1 MRKILAVLLSVQL
14 LVPVASARTI
24 HDWSNLEKLE
34 LDDPLL
40 VVLQTGEKIRGHFIR
55 ISEETLSLGV
65 SVPSQFGATY
75 LREIVRA
82 DIRKIELVRRAQNL
96 PNPRT
101 WVIGGALIGGA
112 AGVGLGIHRD
122 ISEPTACG
130 HACWFLGGAAGAGLG
145 VLAGLMAAA
154 IVGIGRMFRR
164 NKLIYEDTTR
174 HGPRIH

>member
-101 WVIGGALIGGA
+101 WVIGGALAEFRERYNRRWIVQRLGYLTPAQARQKLLALGA
-112 AGVGLGIHRD
+112 A
-122 ISEPTACG
+122 A
-130 HACWFLGGAAGAGLG
+130 
-145 VLAGLMAAA
+145 
-154 IVGIGRMFRR
+154 
-164 NKLIYEDTTR
+164 
-174 HGPRIH
+174 